1 MHQQNVCKFNFNRSS
16 DLVCAN
22 FIRETQKGQSALR
35 QASGY
40 YISLVLS
47 GEGIY
52 SVRGIDREI
61 REGMLFFVC
70 DGDSFTISSESGI
83 EYCYISFFGRRANE
97 YIQRLGITSVNCVY
111 DGYSELIPFWCD
123 CLERAEQ
130 GNIDI
135 LCEAVLLY
143 SLGALR
149 PVQKEQSDVVT
160 RIMTIT
166 QENFTDPDL
175 SISSIA
181 DEIGYDVK
189 YISALFKRRTGVAY
203 TQFLREL
210 RIKHAVFLM
219 EEGVMSVK
227 NVAVLSGFRDPL
239 YFSKVFT
246 SAAGMS
252 PRAYIQSIEKRRKG
266 E

>member
-1 MHQQNVCKFNFNRSS
+1 M
-16 DLVCAN
+16 
-22 FIRETQKGQSALR
+22 
-35 QASGY
+35 
-40 YISLVLS
+40 
-47 GEGIY
+47 
-52 SVRGIDREI
+52 
-61 REGMLFFVC
+61 
-70 DGDSFTISSESGI
+70 
-83 EYCYISFFGRRANE
+83 
-97 YIQRLGITSVNCVY
+97 
-111 DGYSELIPFWCD
+111 
-123 CLERAEQ
+123 
-130 GNIDI
+130 
-135 LCEAVLLY
+135 
-143 SLGALR
+143 
-149 PVQKEQSDVVT
+149 VT

-175 SISSIA
+175 SISAIA

-246 SAAGMS
+246 SAVGMS
-252 PRAYIQSIEKRRKG
+252 PRAYIQSIENHRNG